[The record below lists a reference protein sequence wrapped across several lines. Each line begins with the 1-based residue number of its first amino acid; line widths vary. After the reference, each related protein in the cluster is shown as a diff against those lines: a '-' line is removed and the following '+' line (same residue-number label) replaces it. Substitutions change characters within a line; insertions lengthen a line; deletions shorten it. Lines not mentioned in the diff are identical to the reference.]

1 MTPTPLVAAAR
12 LARRTAALAG
22 LTLFFAWQL
31 VLANLRLAADVLR
44 RRQRMRPGIVAVP
57 LDARTDL
64 EVAVLSNLIT
74 LTPGTLT
81 LDVSSD
87 RRTLYVHAAF
97 VVTPEATVREI
108 KHGFE
113 RRVLNALR

>member
-1 MTPTPLVAAAR
+1 MTRSPLETVAR
-12 LARRTAALAG
+12 VVRRTAAVVGLAA
-22 LTLFFAWQL
+22 FFAWEL
-31 VLANLRLAADVLR
+31 LLANIRLAADVLR
-44 RRQRMRPGIVAVP
+44 PRQRMRPGIVAVP
-57 LDARTDL
+57 LEARTDL
-64 EVAVLSNLIT
+64 EVFVLSNLVT

-81 LDVSSD
+81 LDVSPD

-97 VVTPEATVREI
+97 VVTPETTVREI